1 MKREEI
7 SKAALAADWLTAAIL
22 LAICV
27 AAAVLV

>member
-1 MKREEI
+1 MKRQET

-22 LAICV
+22 LAICI